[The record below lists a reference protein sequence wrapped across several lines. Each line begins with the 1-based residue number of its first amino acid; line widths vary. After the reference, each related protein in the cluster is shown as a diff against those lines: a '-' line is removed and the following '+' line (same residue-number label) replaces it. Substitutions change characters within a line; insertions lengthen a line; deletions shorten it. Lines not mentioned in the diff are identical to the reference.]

1 MIQRLFNC
9 LKLTRHSVAVGLL
22 CLVALVFSWPFPQ
35 IPRMWPDSAG
45 YLSWSAE
52 RMPVYTILASTLNA
66 SYLLVCVHYLL
77 SMAAWSW
84 LGYAIGRGIGMAI
97 GLVFAISLPVYVFH
111 LVVLSETVSLS
122 LLAAL
127 LASTISVCRRWSKS
141 GFRVWCAFLFLFAM
155 TRVINLFLLP
165 FLVVPFVVC
174 GRRRLLAAALALTVV
189 TGCGVLYSAT
199 LGTPLRET
207 SLTNVYMRRIAMDK
221 DKSAWFMAR
230 GMPFGNDVR
239 QFVNRTGSENKFA
252 LFEACPHF
260 AAWLREDGD
269 YAYLRWV
276 IGRAGSWTAAWTEMF
291 DHVNDTNR
299 RFSAG
304 TRMRSVPRHF
314 EQIYV
319 RLYVPYWL
327 WLSALFLPLLSWRV
341 YGRVNPVTLLVVA
354 MMFATYVQA
363 FVGYNGDA
371 TEESRHMIS
380 AFYLYKITV
389 VLLVYEVTRAV
400 VYIVRKSGQNG
411 GFEAGE
417 SETTR

>member
-1 MIQRLFNC
+1 MIQRWFES
-9 LKLTRHSVAVGLL
+9 LKFSRHGAVVGLL
-22 CLVALVFSWPFPQ
+22 CLVALVCSWPFPQ

-66 SYLLVCVHYLL
+66 SYLLICVHYLF

-84 LGYAIGRGIGMAI
+84 LGYVIGRKIGLVI

-111 LVVLSETVSLS
+111 LVVLSETISLS
-122 LLAAL
+122 LLAVL
-127 LASTISVCRRWSKS
+127 LASTISVCRRWTNN
-141 GFRVWCAFLFLFAM
+141 GFRLWCVFLFLFAM
-155 TRVINLFLLP
+155 TRVINLFLIP
-165 FLVVPFVVC
+165 FLIVPFAVC

-189 TGCGVLYSAT
+189 TGCGVLYSST

-207 SLTNVYMRRIAMDK
+207 SLTNIYMRRIAMDK
-221 DKSAWFMAR
+221 EKSAHFMAQ

-260 AAWLREDGD
+260 ATWLREDGSTE
-269 YAYLRWV
+269 YLRWV
-276 IGRAGSWTAAWTEMF
+276 IGRGASWKAAWTEMF
-291 DHVNDTNR
+291 EHINDTNR

-304 TRMRSVPRHF
+304 TRMRSVPRYF
-314 EQIYV
+314 EQFYV
-319 RLYVPYWL
+319 RLSLPYWL
-327 WLSALFLPLLSWRV
+327 WLSALLLPLLTWRV
-341 YGRVNPVTLLVVA
+341 YGRVNPVSLLVVA
-354 MMFATYVQA
+354 MMFAAYGQA

-389 VLLVYEVTRAV
+389 VLLVYEVIKAV
-400 VYIVRKSGQNG
+400 LFIVRKKGRNG

-417 SETTR
+417 RETSR